1 MRPSPRPARRRLSVV
16 TAPAL
21 ALSLALV
28 LGGCAGSGGGA
39 GEVPVRSPAT
49 AAEGDGGKPPVTVT
63 APPVGEVP
71 ALEVEVVTD
80 ELEHGWD
87 IGFLPDGGALVTER
101 AGRITHLST
110 TRAGAEV
117 TRVDVDLSGVFASGE
132 GGLLGMVVHPDFAE
146 TREFT
151 ACLNHQEDGRPVDIR
166 LVTWR
171 LGEDGS
177 SAERVRDLLTGIPTG
192 GGRHSGCRPSIGAD
206 GVLVVGTGDIAD
218 GSVPQDLTSLGGKVI
233 RLDLVSGE
241 PAPDNPF
248 VDAADER
255 QHYVVSYGHR
265 NIQGVAIQPRTG
277 EIYTAEHGPNVDDEV
292 NRIVFGGNYGWD
304 PSQGGTVGGYDESV
318 PMTDLERF
326 PDAVPAIWQT
336 GGRTEALCGAAFL
349 EGEQWGGLD
358 GALVVTAL
366 RGAKVVVLTLDGS
379 GEVAEVSIPEELDDE
394 FGRLRAA
401 RLGPDGA
408 LYLTTTN
415 GSDDRVLRVTPA
427 G

>member
-1 MRPSPRPARRRLSVV
+1 
-16 TAPAL
+16 
-21 ALSLALV
+21 
-28 LGGCAGSGGGA
+28 
-39 GEVPVRSPAT
+39 
-49 AAEGDGGKPPVTVT
+49 
-63 APPVGEVP
+63 
-71 ALEVEVVTD
+71 
-80 ELEHGWD
+80 
-87 IGFLPDGGALVTER
+87 
-101 AGRITHLST
+101 
-110 TRAGAEV
+110 
-117 TRVDVDLSGVFASGE
+117 
-132 GGLLGMVVHPDFAE
+132 
-146 TREFT
+146 
-151 ACLNHQEDGRPVDIR
+151 
-166 LVTWR
+166 
-171 LGEDGS
+171 
-177 SAERVRDLLTGIPTG
+177 
-192 GGRHSGCRPSIGAD
+192 
-206 GVLVVGTGDIAD
+206 VVGTGDIAD

-255 QHYVVSYGHR
+255 QRYVVSYGHR

-366 RGAKVVVLTLDGS
+366 RGAKVVVLTLDES